1 MISGKVI
8 DHFKGTFEI
17 FQDPGFVEIFAR
29 RHNLQILDLDGLIVL
44 LAKSRLLGYTNGI
57 LGSPE
62 VFGPFDKWWGK
73 IKRLNYAYL
82 KIHTTQKVDSFNRYC
97 ISPEDNHNMVN
108 DLSIGEENL
117 FKQFTKKCRETV
129 RSGRKKKVFVREGQ
143 DEKDLKRFYQ
153 ISTKISDSGRKFEL
167 LPYDLI
173 KDLFFSLYGKLLLA
187 IGQDQIIGGYFFLL
201 TRSNMFA
208 WMGGIDRDF
217 VHLTPGNLMLFESMK
232 WGIANGYR
240 FFDMGQQSLS
250 ENPNLTRYKMSFN
263 PLLKPAYTYNV
274 PKSKMKILLSNIKNH
289 IIPSSEE

>member
-8 DHFKGTFEI
+8 NHFKGTFEI
-17 FQDPGFVEIFAR
+17 FQDPGFVEIFTKH
-29 RHNLQILDLDGLIVL
+29 HNLQILDLDGLIVL

-62 VFGPFDKWWGK
+62 VFGPFDQWWGK
-73 IKRLNYAYL
+73 IECLNYAYL
-82 KIHTTQKVDSFNRYC
+82 KIHTTQKVDSLNRYC
-97 ISPEDNHNMVN
+97 ISPEDNDNMFIDV
-108 DLSIGEENL
+108 SIGEENL
-117 FKQFTKKCRETV
+117 FKQFTRSCQKTI
-129 RSGRKKKVFVREGQ
+129 RSGRKKGVLVREGQ
-143 DEKDLKRFYQ
+143 DERDLKKFYQ

-173 KDLFFSLYGKLLLA
+173 KDLFFSPYGKLLLA
-187 IGQDQIIGGYFFLL
+187 IGQDQIISGYFFLL

-274 PKSKMKILLSNIKNH
+274 PKSKMKILLSNIKNY
-289 IIPSSEE
+289 IVPEPQQ